1 MVDDKKVRL
10 ILTGNGNGNGNGDA
24 PEPGVAAIAPG
35 GSHALAAAR
44 ALVDYE
50 ADAETI
56 CRKAMK
62 IAAELCVY
70 TNDRLTVESLDSAT

>member
-44 ALVDYE
+44 ALANYE
-50 ADAETI
+50 HNAGML
-56 CRKAMK
+56 CRKALE
-62 IAAELCVY
+62 IAAAAGVY
-70 TNDRLTVESLDSAT
+70 ATDRVTIEMLRSTM